1 MRGIRRRP
9 VTMLTAATSVALIGA
24 AAALP
29 ATATA
34 ASAAAAKAAPI
45 CTSAKHPF
53 IAAKISAGI
62 SAAIAARPGSF
73 VGLDAADAADGLSCQ
88 LHETDHF
95 YAASVI
101 KVTILS
107 ALLMKVGGPS
117 HLTSAQSNLA
127 YQMIT
132 QSSNS
137 AAQTLWE
144 EEGISAVQTFLNKAG
159 MSETVLNNAWGLTR
173 ITPHDEL
180 RLMQVLTDST
190 VLNSASRAYV
200 LKLMSEVIASERWGV
215 SEGASAS
222 VTVHIK
228 NGWLPYPGA
237 DDWNINSIGAF
248 TGKNILYQ
256 MAILTAPPSGQG
268 QSESYGIETIEAA
281 ATVFNKDLA
290 TWSRWQGARL
300 AGPDID
306 VVHAPGG

>member
-9 VTMLTAATSVALIGA
+9 VTMLTAATSVALIA
-24 AAALP
+24 AAAAVP

-117 HLTSAQSNLA
+117 HLTPAQRNLA
-127 YQMIT
+127 FQMIT

-144 EEGISAVQTFLNKAG
+144 EEGISAVQNFLNKAG

-215 SEGASAS
+215 SESASAS

-237 DDWNINSIGAF
+237 ADWNINSIGAF
-248 TGKNILYQ
+248 TGNNILYQ

-268 QSESYGIETIEAA
+268 QSEGYGIETIEAA
-281 ATVFNKDLA
+281 AAVFNKDLA
-290 TWSRWQGARL
+290 TWSRWQGVRL

>member
-1 MRGIRRRP
+1 
-9 VTMLTAATSVALIGA
+9 
-24 AAALP
+24 
-29 ATATA
+29 
-34 ASAAAAKAAPI
+34 
-45 CTSAKHPF
+45 
-53 IAAKISAGI
+53 
-62 SAAIAARPGSF
+62 
-73 VGLDAADAADGLSCQ
+73 
-88 LHETDHF
+88 
-95 YAASVI
+95 
-101 KVTILS
+101 
-107 ALLMKVGGPS
+107 
-117 HLTSAQSNLA
+117 
-127 YQMIT
+127 
-132 QSSNS
+132 
-137 AAQTLWE
+137 
-144 EEGISAVQTFLNKAG
+144 VQTFLNKAG

-180 RLMQVLTDST
+180 RLMQVLADST

-237 DDWNINSIGAF
+237 ADWNINSIGAF
-248 TGKNILYQ
+248 TGKNIAYQ

-281 ATVFNKDLA
+281 AAVFNKDLA
-290 TWSRWQGARL
+290 TWSRWQGVRL

>member
-1 MRGIRRRP
+1 MRGIRRQP
-9 VTMLTAATSVALIGA
+9 MTMLTAVASVALIGA
-24 AAALP
+24 AAAAP
-29 ATATA
+29 ATAMA
-34 ASAAAAKAAPI
+34 ATTAAAKAAPI

-62 SAAIAARPGSF
+62 SAALAARPGSF
-73 VGLDAADAADGLSCQ
+73 VGLDAGDSADGLSCQ

-95 YAASVI
+95 YAASVM
-101 KVTILS
+101 KATILS
-107 ALLMKVGGPS
+107 ALLMKVGGPG
-117 HLTSAQSNLA
+117 HLSSAQRSLA
-127 YQMIT
+127 VQMIT

-144 EEGISAVQTFLNKAG
+144 EEGMSAVQKFLDKAG
-159 MSETVLNNAWGLTR
+159 MTHTVLNDAWGLTL

-180 RLMQVLTDST
+180 RLLQVLTDST
-190 VLNSASRAYV
+190 VINSASRGYV
-200 LKLMSEVIASERWGV
+200 LKLMAEVISSERWGV

-228 NGWLPYPGA
+228 NGWLPYPGSG
-237 DDWNINSIGAF
+237 WNINSIGAF

-256 MAILTAPPSGQG
+256 MAILTTSPSGQN

-281 ATVFNKDLA
+281 AGVFNKDLA
-290 TWSRWQGARL
+290 TWSRWQGARQ